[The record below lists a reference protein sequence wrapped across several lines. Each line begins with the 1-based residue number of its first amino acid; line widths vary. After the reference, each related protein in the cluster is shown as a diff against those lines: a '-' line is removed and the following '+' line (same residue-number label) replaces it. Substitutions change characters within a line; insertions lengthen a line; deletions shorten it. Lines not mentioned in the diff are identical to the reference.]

1 MSPYRIVYGKAC
13 HLPVELKH
21 RAYWA
26 IKRLNFDLD
35 KASAERKLQINEL
48 EEIRNDAYNCAK
60 SYKDRM
66 KRVHDK
72 NILRKSFELGQKVLL
87 YNSCLHLFPGKLQS
101 RWTGP
106 FIIRIVYLHGVIE
119 IENP

>member
-1 MSPYRIVYGKAC
+1 MSPYRIAYGKAC
-13 HLPVELKH
+13 HLPIEVEH

-35 KASAERKLQINEL
+35 KAGAERKLQINEL

-72 NILRKSFELGQKVLL
+72 NILRKSFEPGQKVLL
-87 YNSCLHLFPGKLQS
+87 YNSRLHLFLGKLRS

-106 FIIRIVYLHGVIE
+106 FIVDRKSVV
-119 IENP
+119 

>member
-1 MSPYRIVYGKAC
+1 MTKQV
-13 HLPVELKH
+13 LKG
-21 RAYWA
+21 
-26 IKRLNFDLD
+26 
-35 KASAERKLQINEL
+35 KLQINEL

-87 YNSCLHLFPGKLQS
+87 EK
-101 RWTGP
+101 
-106 FIIRIVYLHGVIE
+106 IVCISSQVSYDLDGLVHS
-119 IENP
+119 